1 VQSLLM
7 TAHSLCGDWHH
18 AEDITQTAL
27 LELYQAWPRLNDH
40 DVLDAYARKVVLSAL
55 STVAPKQQA
64 VLVLRHWHDL
74 IVEETAEKLGLSTGT
89 VKSQSARGL
98 ATLRKRLGP
107 HFAVLAS
114 AVATV
119 ATVATVAVIIA
130 TVLGTAGS
138 ATSPEPVM
146 PVVPRVTTTPLPATT
161 TSTSTNEPSSSVN
174 TTMSR

>member
-7 TAHSLCGDWHH
+7 TAYSLCGDWHH

-27 LELYQAWPRLNDH
+27 LKLYQAWPRLNDH
-40 DVLDAYARKVVLSAL
+40 DVLDAYAREVVLSAL

-64 VLVLRHWHDL
+64 VLVLRYWHDL
-74 IVEETAEKLGLSTGT
+74 SVEETAEKLGLSAGT

-114 AVATV
+114 AVAT
-119 ATVATVAVIIA
+119 AAVIIA